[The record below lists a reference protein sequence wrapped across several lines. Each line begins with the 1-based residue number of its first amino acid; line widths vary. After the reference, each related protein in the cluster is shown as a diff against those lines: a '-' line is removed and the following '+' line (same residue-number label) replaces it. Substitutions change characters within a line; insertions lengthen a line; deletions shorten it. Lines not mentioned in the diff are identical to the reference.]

1 MKVVLRSYVGIV
13 MVAGITATVC
23 QAQVASVAS
32 HKVTIRRLAETRSYA
47 PATIQ
52 AVSLDAIGARE
63 VLQVRSNE
71 RHLKVVLSLF
81 QLVDGVGTDVFAARD
96 WRERSRQFYS
106 AESWIRPR
114 RLQTLTLAELAPAAP
129 AAITRR
135 DADRQRVVLTITR

>member
-1 MKVVLRSYVGIV
+1 MI
-13 MVAGITATVC
+13 AGITATTC
-23 QAQVASVAS
+23 QAQAASAAS
-32 HKVTIRRLAETRSYA
+32 HNVTIRRLAETRSYA
-47 PATIQ
+47 PATIE

-81 QLVDGVGTDVFAARD
+81 QLVDGAGTDSFSTSE
-96 WRERSRQFYS
+96 WRKKSRQFFS
-106 AESWIRPR
+106 TESLIRAR

-135 DADRQRVVLTITR
+135 DADRQRVILTITR